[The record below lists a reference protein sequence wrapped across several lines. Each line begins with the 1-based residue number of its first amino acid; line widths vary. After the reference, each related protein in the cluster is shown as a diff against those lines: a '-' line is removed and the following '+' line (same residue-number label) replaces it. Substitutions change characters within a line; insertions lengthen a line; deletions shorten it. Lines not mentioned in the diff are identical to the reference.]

1 MAKIRLQKV
10 LAEAG
15 VDSRRNCEQL
25 IVAGEVTVNRKLVDT
40 LPAFVDPDT
49 DVIAVSGRKIN
60 RSQQKVYFLLNKPK
74 GVICTNRDPQGRKKA
89 IDLIATKQ
97 RIFCAG
103 RLDADTTG
111 AIVLTNDSE
120 LVNRMT
126 HPRFGLSKTYV
137 VGVKGR
143 IMPEAIA
150 KLKKGIH
157 LAEKK
162 TGKATVKVLKSSHTQ
177 SLIEIKI
184 SEGLNR
190 QIRRMLIRVGYK
202 VASLKRTHVGKLT
215 LRKIGVGHFRA
226 LTAGEVA
233 YLKKATTEKS

>member
-10 LAEAG
+10 LAESG
-15 VDSRRNCEQL
+15 IDSRRNCEQL
-25 IVAGEVTVNRKLVDT
+25 ILAGEVTVNGKVVDT
-40 LPAFVDPDT
+40 LPVFVDPDT
-49 DVIAVSGRKIN
+49 DVIATGGRKIR
-60 RSQQKVYFLLNKPK
+60 RSQQKVHFLLNKPK
-74 GVICTNRDPQGRKKA
+74 GVICTNSDPYGRKKA
-89 IDLIATKQ
+89 TDLIATKQ

-111 AIVLTNDSE
+111 AIILTNDSE

-137 VGVKGR
+137 VGVKGK
-143 IMPEAIA
+143 ITDVAVA

-162 TGKATVKVLKSSHTQ
+162 TGKAEVKVLKSSHVQ

-190 QIRRMLIRVGYK
+190 QIRRMMARLGFK
-202 VASLKRTHVGKLT
+202 VTSLKRTHIGKLT
-215 LRKIGVGHFRA
+215 LRKIGVGNFRA
-226 LTAGEVA
+226 LTAAEVA
-233 YLKKATTEKS
+233 YLRKATKEK